1 MFQRCREK
9 TPLKSSD
16 AALDA
21 AIPSCSCTAILEI
34 LEKKG
39 WNQNAQERDKERKRD

>member
-1 MFQRCREK
+1 M
-9 TPLKSSD
+9 KSSD

-39 WNQNAQERDKERKRD
+39 WNQNAQERDTERDKERKKT